1 MPFLKE
7 HFSDFGVSER
17 LYDHGF
23 GNKKSARFLYGAF
36 SVVRPLLNPVT
47 YDSRLYDRSNNL
59 IKENKNINTTL
70 TVHHDRLRNSVF
82 CVIKSK
88 GIVVFQIDSSRIA
101 AFDMV
106 LGTQLWDQRIGT
118 DAPQPT
124 SIISIGYDSR
134 RNKIHVRYR
143 TTTYTIN
150 PDGSDLTELPSTERN
165 KHGLYF
171 EKEDL
176 WFNNISTSQMAKVN
190 GETGDII
197 ATTALSSANLLPIR
211 VIKDKYLCFLVRYT
225 SLTNYIALYDTDLNR
240 VIHESTGS
248 YNDFVYANI
257 TDDLTKMV
265 RVSQTITLPTGQTE
279 HRGTL
284 TIYVRSV
291 DIENGT
297 TSPLYSRS
305 PAFTYG
311 TSSGG
316 SVYAG
321 CALLDDYRLAYFQS
335 SNSNRIVAYIEI
347 VDLNDLSN
355 ILYSS
360 RNIDDPLYNVYFVYP
375 TSQ

>member
-1 MPFLKE
+1 
-7 HFSDFGVSER
+7 
-17 LYDHGF
+17 
-23 GNKKSARFLYGAF
+23 
-36 SVVRPLLNPVT
+36 
-47 YDSRLYDRSNNL
+47 
-59 IKENKNINTTL
+59 
-70 TVHHDRLRNSVF
+70 
-82 CVIKSK
+82 
-88 GIVVFQIDSSRIA
+88 
-101 AFDMV
+101 
-106 LGTQLWDQRIGT
+106 
-118 DAPQPT
+118 
-124 SIISIGYDSR
+124 
-134 RNKIHVRYR
+134 
-143 TTTYTIN
+143 
-150 PDGSDLTELPSTERN
+150 
-165 KHGLYF
+165 
-171 EKEDL
+171 
-176 WFNNISTSQMAKVN
+176 VN